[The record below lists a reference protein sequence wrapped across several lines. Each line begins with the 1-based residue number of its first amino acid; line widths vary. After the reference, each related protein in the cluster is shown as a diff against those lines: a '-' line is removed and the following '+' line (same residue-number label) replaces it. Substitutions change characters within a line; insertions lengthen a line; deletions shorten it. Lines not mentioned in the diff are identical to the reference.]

1 MAEDDTPDKEPE
13 TEPETEV
20 DLDAPP
26 LKPFSRK
33 GSHNPAK
40 TPSAGYRPDST
51 RRVVDLPGYARRPGA
66 VSGEEAK
73 KLFVGKEI
81 SLSGEIRECDTL
93 VVEGTVEAAL
103 SDARS
108 IEILES
114 GLFKGA
120 AEVDEAEISG
130 RFDGELTV
138 RNKLLVRSAGQVLGT
153 IRYGEIIIE
162 AGGEVSGKIQKI
174 SGSGDKN

>member
-1 MAEDDTPDKEPE
+1 MADDTSDKQD
-13 TEPETEV
+13 T

-26 LKPFSRK
+26 LKPFSKK
-33 GSHNPAK
+33 GTHSPAK
-40 TPSAGYRPDST
+40 SPSAGYRPEPA
-51 RRVVDLPGYARRPGA
+51 RRVVDLPGYSRRPVAGGT
-66 VSGEEAK
+66 GEEAK

-81 SLSGEIRECDTL
+81 NLSGEIRECETL

-120 AEVDEAEISG
+120 AEVDDAEISG

-138 RNKLLVRSAGQVLGT
+138 RNRLLVRVGGQVLGT
-153 IRYGEIIIE
+153 IHYGEIVIE
-162 AGGEVSGKIQKI
+162 AGGEVSGQIKKIA
-174 SGSGDKN
+174 SSAERDD

>member
-1 MAEDDTPDKEPE
+1 MADDNSDNGE
-13 TEPETEV
+13 T

-26 LKPFSRK
+26 LKPFSKK
-33 GSHNPAK
+33 GSHSPAK
-40 TPSAGYRPDST
+40 SPAPGFRPDNN
-51 RRVVDLPGYARRPGA
+51 RRVVDLPGYSRRPGPSG
-66 VSGEEAK
+66 SGEEPK

-81 SLSGEIRECDTL
+81 SLSGEIKECDTL

-130 RFDGELTV
+130 RFDGELTA
-138 RNKLLVRSAGQVLGT
+138 RDKLLVRAGGQVLGT

-162 AGGEVSGKIQKI
+162 AGGEVSGQIQKLTANTFGE
-174 SGSGDKN
+174 SED